1 VERIFVEDII
11 GTLTVVARDTRT
23 QVAFDPELVESYRL
37 IGYDNRAVADE
48 DFTDNDVDAGEI
60 GAGHE
65 ATALYEVGSTPLV
78 DSGVI
83 LDASRSP

>member
-1 VERIFVEDII
+1 
-11 GTLTVVARDTRT
+11 
-23 QVAFDPELVESYRL
+23 LVESYRV

-65 ATALYEVGSTPLV
+65 ATALYEVVSTPLV